1 MKTTCKYHEIISW
14 MFHGFQTHESNS
26 IAHAQQNSKL
36 QLLFTWKKRMASLVA
51 VSLLSVSAC
60 VLSYSHLRTV
70 PKLLMNS

>member
-26 IAHAQQNSKL
+26 ISHAQQNSKISAAFYL
-36 QLLFTWKKRMASLVA
+36 EKLVA

-60 VLSYSHLRTV
+60 VLSYSHL
-70 PKLLMNS
+70 KN